1 MVATASEG
9 SSGQDHESENMAFG
23 LQESRNIKRGDI
35 FWATFSVSNRDAS
48 EGSGPVLIIQNNVG
62 NEHSSTVIAAM
73 ITSRLSKRI
82 YPVNVRIPEG
92 VLPKASEVK
101 LHQLHTLDK
110 RQLGGRM
117 ARLSLETMAIVDDA
131 LSVSLGLPRGG

>member
-1 MVATASEG
+1 MVATVSGG
-9 SSGQDHESENMAFG
+9 SPGQDHEPENMAPG
-23 LQESRNIKRGDI
+23 LKESRNIKRGDI
-35 FWATFSVSNRDAS
+35 FWATFSVSNGDAS

-62 NEHSSTVIAAM
+62 NEHGSTVIAAM

-101 LHQLHTLDK
+101 LHQLHPGQASIG
-110 RQLGGRM
+110 RQDG
-117 ARLSLETMAIVDDA
+117 A
-131 LSVSLGLPRGG
+131 SVSGDHGDGRRRPEC